1 MDTMTQKDNPLAH
14 EGVPLWEGKSLGEL
28 FEKFG
33 VRAPHHRQDE
43 WYMGFTVNTLV
54 QMTEPELD
62 EVIQI
67 MLEDFH
73 IGLLL
78 GERYGFKVA
87 VQAEKKTIEEGGL

>member
-1 MDTMTQKDNPLAH
+1 
-14 EGVPLWEGKSLGEL
+14 
-28 FEKFG
+28 
-33 VRAPHHRQDE
+33 
-43 WYMGFTVNTLV
+43 MGFTVNTLV
-54 QMTEPELD
+54 QMTELELD

-78 GERYGFKVA
+78 GERYGLKVA

>member
-1 MDTMTQKDNPLAH
+1 
-14 EGVPLWEGKSLGEL
+14 
-28 FEKFG
+28 
-33 VRAPHHRQDE
+33 
-43 WYMGFTVNTLV
+43 MGFTVNTLV